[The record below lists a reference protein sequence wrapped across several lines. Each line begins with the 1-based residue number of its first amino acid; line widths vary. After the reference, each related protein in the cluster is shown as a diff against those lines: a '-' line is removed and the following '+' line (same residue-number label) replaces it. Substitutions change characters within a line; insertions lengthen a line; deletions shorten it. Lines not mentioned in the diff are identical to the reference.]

1 MLNPFKG
8 VFDSY
13 IISCASGMQ
22 NLTNLIRSINSLEK
36 LFQRVNDVDFM
47 AQQDEVVR
55 LGLQAGLIQ
64 NLEFTYELCWKNI
77 KRWIEQNLQPN
88 EADGVTRRELYR
100 IAAENKLIDDVNLW
114 MDFHQARHETSH
126 RYDAVLAV
134 EVMQIIG
141 AFIIATKNLQTKLQ
155 MHND

>member
-1 MLNPFKG
+1 
-8 VFDSY
+8 
-13 IISCASGMQ
+13 MQ

-36 LFQRVNDVDFM
+36 LFQRVNDVDFI

-64 NLEFTYELCWKNI
+64 NLEFTYALCWKNI
-77 KRWIEQNLQPN
+77 KRWIEQNLQPD

-100 IAAENKLIDDVNLW
+100 IAAENKLIDDVDLW
-114 MDFHQARHETSH
+114 MDFHQARNETSH
-126 RYDAVLAV
+126 RYDAVLVV

-141 AFIIATKNLQTKLQ
+141 AFIIAAQNLQTKLQ
-155 MHND
+155 MQND

>member
-1 MLNPFKG
+1 
-8 VFDSY
+8 
-13 IISCASGMQ
+13 MQ

-47 AQQDEVVR
+47 VQQDEVVR

-114 MDFHQARHETSH
+114 MDFHQARNETSH

-141 AFIIATKNLQTKLQ
+141 AFIIAAKKLQMNLQ